1 MEMFFKP
8 VHSIR
13 WRLVAPLC
21 VAWALAACSVPVDQR
36 GNLPDEANLS
46 QIKPGETDKA
56 TVTRLLGT
64 PSTVAA
70 FDANKATVTR
80 LLGTPSTV
88 AAFDANTW
96 YYVSQKTKTVAFF
109 RTDVLDQQVVAI
121 TFNQDGVVKT
131 VDTHGLQD
139 AQAVTPN
146 PNATPSKGR
155 EFSTIEMFLG
165 NFGKFV
171 NKSRPNDSSDTE
183 GGGGP

>member
-1 MEMFFKP
+1 MEMFFKT

-36 GNLPDEANLS
+36 GNVPDEANLS
-46 QIKPGETDKA
+46 QIKPGETD
-56 TVTRLLGT
+56 
-64 PSTVAA
+64 
-70 FDANKATVTR
+70 KATVTR

>member
-46 QIKPGETDKA
+46 QIKPGETD
-56 TVTRLLGT
+56 
-64 PSTVAA
+64 
-70 FDANKATVTR
+70 KATVTR

>member
-70 FDANKATVTR
+70 FDAN
-80 LLGTPSTV
+80 
-88 AAFDANTW
+88 TW

-121 TFNQDGVVKT
+121 TFNQDGVVKA

-171 NKSRPNDSSDTE
+171 NKSRPGDSGDTE

>member
-8 VHSIR
+8 VHRRRR
-13 WRLVAPLC
+13 WRLAAPLC
-21 VAWALAACSVPVDQR
+21 VAWILAACNVPVDQR
-36 GNLPDEANLS
+36 GNLPEENNLS

-70 FDANKATVTR
+70 FD
-80 LLGTPSTV
+80 P
-88 AAFDANTW
+88 NTW

-109 RTDVLDQQVVAI
+109 RTDVLDQEVVSI

-131 VDTHGLQD
+131 VDTHGMQD

-171 NKSRPNDSSDTE
+171 NKSRPSDSGDTE
-183 GGGGP
+183 GGGGGP

>member
-1 MEMFFKP
+1 MEIFFKP

-21 VAWALAACSVPVDQR
+21 VAWALAACNVPVDQR

-64 PSTVAA
+64 PS
-70 FDANKATVTR
+70 
-80 LLGTPSTV
+80 SV

-109 RTDVLDQQVVAI
+109 RTDVLDQEVVSV

-171 NKSRPNDSSDTE
+171 NKSRPSDSGDTE